1 MPGQANSPFG
11 ANDWLVDELYQQYLE
26 DKQSVDPAW
35 WEFFADYSPSDFSPL
50 AAANKSVL
58 QPRVSAPAPAASSQ
72 NPAPASTTPATSATP
87 STPSVPSAPS
97 QPAPAAKPA
106 PVAQVDDVVEKLKGT
121 SARVVTNME
130 ASLEIPTATSVRA
143 VPAKLMVD
151 NRIVINNHLARG
163 RGGKVS
169 FTHIIGFALVRAL
182 REMPDMNVSYTT
194 LDGKPAIARHQQVG
208 LGLAIDLAKED
219 GSRQLLVPCLKGADA
234 LDFAAFWSG
243 YEDVIR
249 KARSG
254 KLTVEDFQGTTAS
267 LTNPGTIGTVHS
279 VPRLMPGQGVI
290 IGVGAMDY
298 PAEWQGASDDAIA
311 RSAVSKIM
319 TFTSTYDHRVIQG
332 AQSGDFLRRVHQL
345 LLGED
350 GFYDDI
356 FRSLHIPYE
365 PIRWAQD
372 LATSH
377 DADLDKTARVQ
388 EMIHA
393 FRVRGHLLA
402 DIDPLEYHQRS
413 HPDLDI
419 ANHGMT
425 LWDLDREFA
434 TGGFGGRQ
442 FAKLRDILGT
452 LRDAY
457 CRTIGIEYMHI
468 QDPEQRKWIQDRLE
482 RKQDKIDRDEQ
493 LRILRKLNEAEAFE
507 SFLQTKYVGQKRFSL
522 EGGESAIPFVDQI
535 LIEAAKE
542 NLDEVCIGMPHRGR
556 LNVLANIAGKSYG
569 RIFSEFEGN
578 YGEESVQGSG
588 DVKYHLGT
596 KGTYKATGGEEIK
609 VYLAANPSHLE
620 AVNPVLEG
628 IVRAKQDI
636 ISQSKSDSDAA
647 KKYSVLPL
655 LMHGDAAFAGQGVVA
670 ETLQMSQLQGY
681 RVGGTIHLVINN
693 QVGFTTSPRYSRTS
707 VYSTDVAR
715 TIQAPVFH
723 VNGDDPEAVVRV
735 AQLAYDFRQAFHK
748 DVVIDLVCY
757 RRRGHNEADDPSLT
771 QPLMYDIID
780 QKRSVR
786 KLYTE
791 ALVGRGDI
799 TLEEAE
805 AALKHYQDEL
815 EGVFQA
821 TKSESAE
828 HFNSSASEVIS
839 HGQQTLAP
847 QTPTWEVPTAI
858 SRAVIDRIVASQ
870 TNMPEGF
877 TVHPRLAPQLARRA
891 EMVATDAIDW
901 GMGEALAIGSL
912 LTEGTVVRLAGQ
924 DSRRGTFGH
933 RHAVIVDKQTGWQY
947 KPLKTCYEGDAKL
960 DVYDSLLS
968 EYAAM
973 GFEYGYSV
981 IRPEALTIW
990 EAQFGDFANGAQT
1003 IIDEYITTGE
1013 QKWAQKSSLVLLLP
1027 HGYEGQGPDH
1037 SSARVERF
1045 LQQCA
1050 QDNITVA
1057 MPTTP
1062 ASFFHLLRWQVKSKL
1077 TRPLVVFTPKSLL
1090 RAKYA
1095 TSKVSDFTDGTFRAI
1110 ISDST
1115 VNPDEVKTVLLCS
1128 GKVYYDLV
1136 AEREKLG
1143 RKDVAIVRLERLYPL
1158 PAITLPPELARYQN
1172 LTSVRW
1178 VQEEPANQGAW
1189 SFMAM
1194 NLPALIN
1201 HQITGVSRPASSS
1214 PAVGSHHRSE
1224 LEQQALVSQ
1233 AFS

>member
-1 MPGQANSPFG
+1 M
-11 ANDWLVDELYQQYLE
+11 YQEYLA
-26 DKQSVDPAW
+26 DKNSVDSAW
-35 WEFFADYSPSDFSPL
+35 WEFFADYSPSEHSPK
-50 AAANKSVL
+50 AAVSNSTL
-58 QPRVSAPAPAASSQ
+58 QPRLSAPAPAASV
-72 NPAPASTTPATSATP
+72 ATP
-87 STPSVPSAPS
+87 SPASAPT
-97 QPAPAAKPA
+97 PAVNQASPSPGTPAAA
-106 PVAQVDDVVEKLKGT
+106 PVTPAQVSSSPEVIEKLKGA

-130 ASLEIPTATSVRA
+130 ASLEVPTATSVRA
-143 VPAKLMVD
+143 IPAKLMVD

-169 FTHIIGFALVRAL
+169 FTHIIGFAIVRAL

-194 LDGKPAIARHQQVG
+194 IDDKPAISRHQQVG

-219 GSRQLLVPCLKGADA
+219 GSRQLLVPCIKGADQM
-234 LDFAAFWSG
+234 DFAAFWAG
-243 YEDVIR
+243 YEDVVR

-298 PAEWQGASDDAIA
+298 PAEWQGASDDSLA
-311 RSAVSKIM
+311 RNAVSK
-319 TFTSTYDHRVIQG
+319 TLTLTSTYDHRVIQG
-332 AQSGDFLRRVHQL
+332 AQSGDFLRRVHNL
-345 LLGED
+345 LIGD
-350 GFYDDI
+350 SNFYEDI
-356 FRSLHIPYE
+356 FRALLIPYE

-419 ANHGMT
+419 ASHAMT

-434 TGGFGGRQ
+434 TGGFSGRP
-442 FAKLRDILGT
+442 FAKLREILGT

-457 CRTIGIEYMHI
+457 CRTIGVEYMHI
-468 QDPEQRKWIQDRLE
+468 QDPGQRKWIQDRLE
-482 RKQDKIDRDEQ
+482 KKQVKVDRDEQ

-507 SFLQTKYVGQKRFSL
+507 NFLQTKYVGQKRFSL

-535 LIEAAKE
+535 LIEAA
-542 NLDEVCIGMPHRGR
+542 NAQLDEVCIGMMHRGR
-556 LNVLANIAGKSYG
+556 LNVLANIAGKGYG

-596 KGTYKATGGEEIK
+596 KSTYKTATGAEVK

-620 AVNPVLEG
+620 AVDPVLEG

-636 ISQSKSDSDAA
+636 IGIKE
-647 KKYSVLPL
+647 KYSVLPL
-655 LMHGDAAFAGQGVVA
+655 VLHGDAAFAGQGVVA

-681 RVGGTIHLVINN
+681 RVGGTIHLIINN
-693 QVGFTTSPRYSRTS
+693 QVGFTTSPRYGRTS
-707 VYSTDVAR
+707 VYPTDVAR
-715 TIQAPVFH
+715 MIQAPVFH

-735 AQLAYDFRQAFHK
+735 AQLAFEFRQEFHK

-771 QPLMYDIID
+771 QPLMYEIID

-799 TLEEAE
+799 TLDEAE
-805 AALKHYQDEL
+805 DALKHYQNEL
-815 EGVFQA
+815 ESVFQT
-821 TKSESAE
+821 TKSETTG
-828 HFNSSASEVIS
+828 HFNAAAAEVIS
-839 HGQQTLAP
+839 HGQQTLEP

-858 SRAVIDRIVASQ
+858 TREVIDRVVESQ
-870 TNMPEGF
+870 TKMPDGF

-891 EMVATDAIDW
+891 DMVANDAIDW

-912 LTEGTVVRLAGQ
+912 LTEGTVIRLAGQ

-933 RHAVIVDKQTGWQY
+933 RHAVIVDKNTGWQY
-947 KPLKTCYEGDAKL
+947 KPLKTCYEAGAKL

-981 IRPEALTIW
+981 IRPEALTMW

-1003 IIDEYITTGE
+1003 MIDEYITTGE

-1027 HGYEGQGPDH
+1027 HGHEGQGPDH

-1062 ASFFHLLRWQVKSKL
+1062 ASFFHLLRWQVKSTL
-1077 TRPLVVFTPKSLL
+1077 IRPLVVFTPKSLL
-1090 RAKYA
+1090 RAKFA
-1095 TSKVSDFTDGTFRAI
+1095 TSKVSDFTEGTFKAI
-1110 ISDST
+1110 IGDTTAS
-1115 VNPDEVKTVLLCS
+1115 PDEVKTVLLCS

-1158 PAITLPPELARYQN
+1158 PTITLPPELARYKN
-1172 LTSVRW
+1172 LSEIRW

-1194 NLPALIN
+1194 NLPELIN
-1201 HQITGVSRPASSS
+1201 RQLTVVSRPASSS

-1224 LEQQALVSQ
+1224 LEQQALVAQ
-1233 AFS
+1233 AFN

>member
-1 MPGQANSPFG
+1 VPGQANSPFG

-35 WEFFADYSPSDFSPL
+35 WEFFADYSPSDFSPV

-72 NPAPASTTPATSATP
+72 NSAPASTTP

-106 PVAQVDDVVEKLKGT
+106 PVAQVDDVIEKLKGT

-169 FTHIIGFALVRAL
+169 FTHIIGFAIVRAL

-194 LDGKPAIARHQQVG
+194 LEGKPAIARHQQVG

-219 GSRQLLVPCLKGADA
+219 GSRQLLVPCIKGADA

-254 KLTVEDFQGTTAS
+254 KLAVEDFQGTTAS

-332 AQSGDFLRRVHQL
+332 AQSGDFLRRVHHL

-482 RKQDKIDRDEQ
+482 RKQDKVDRDEQ

-636 ISQSKSDSDAA
+636 ISQSKSDADAA

-947 KPLKTCYEGDAKL
+947 KPLKTCYEGGAKL

-1110 ISDST
+1110 IGDST

-1136 AEREKLG
+1136 VEREKLG

-1224 LEQQALVSQ
+1224 LEQQALVTQ

>member
-1 MPGQANSPFG
+1 
-11 ANDWLVDELYQQYLE
+11 
-26 DKQSVDPAW
+26 
-35 WEFFADYSPSDFSPL
+35 
-50 AAANKSVL
+50 
-58 QPRVSAPAPAASSQ
+58 
-72 NPAPASTTPATSATP
+72 
-87 STPSVPSAPS
+87 
-97 QPAPAAKPA
+97 
-106 PVAQVDDVVEKLKGT
+106 
-121 SARVVTNME
+121 
-130 ASLEIPTATSVRA
+130 
-143 VPAKLMVD
+143 
-151 NRIVINNHLARG
+151 
-163 RGGKVS
+163 
-169 FTHIIGFALVRAL
+169 
-182 REMPDMNVSYTT
+182 
-194 LDGKPAIARHQQVG
+194 
-208 LGLAIDLAKED
+208 
-219 GSRQLLVPCLKGADA
+219 
-234 LDFAAFWSG
+234 
-243 YEDVIR
+243 
-249 KARSG
+249 
-254 KLTVEDFQGTTAS
+254 
-267 LTNPGTIGTVHS
+267 
-279 VPRLMPGQGVI
+279 
-290 IGVGAMDY
+290 
-298 PAEWQGASDDAIA
+298 
-311 RSAVSKIM
+311 
-319 TFTSTYDHRVIQG
+319 
-332 AQSGDFLRRVHQL
+332 
-345 LLGED
+345 
-350 GFYDDI
+350 
-356 FRSLHIPYE
+356 
-365 PIRWAQD
+365 
-372 LATSH
+372 
-377 DADLDKTARVQ
+377 
-388 EMIHA
+388 
-393 FRVRGHLLA
+393 
-402 DIDPLEYHQRS
+402 
-413 HPDLDI
+413 
-419 ANHGMT
+419 
-425 LWDLDREFA
+425 
-434 TGGFGGRQ
+434 
-442 FAKLRDILGT
+442 
-452 LRDAY
+452 
-457 CRTIGIEYMHI
+457 
-468 QDPEQRKWIQDRLE
+468 
-482 RKQDKIDRDEQ
+482 
-493 LRILRKLNEAEAFE
+493 
-507 SFLQTKYVGQKRFSL
+507 
-522 EGGESAIPFVDQI
+522 
-535 LIEAAKE
+535 
-542 NLDEVCIGMPHRGR
+542 
-556 LNVLANIAGKSYG
+556 
-569 RIFSEFEGN
+569 
-578 YGEESVQGSG
+578 
-588 DVKYHLGT
+588 
-596 KGTYKATGGEEIK
+596 
-609 VYLAANPSHLE
+609 
-620 AVNPVLEG
+620 
-628 IVRAKQDI
+628 
-636 ISQSKSDSDAA
+636 
-647 KKYSVLPL
+647 
-655 LMHGDAAFAGQGVVA
+655 
-670 ETLQMSQLQGY
+670 
-681 RVGGTIHLVINN
+681 
-693 QVGFTTSPRYSRTS
+693 
-707 VYSTDVAR
+707 VAR

-1224 LEQQALVSQ
+1224 LEQQALISQ